1 MPRRTADLKAEID
14 QIAGSKAAEPDDE
27 RHFGAA
33 SPAAA
38 VASPPATDAI
48 MPNLHQA
55 GEPVAS
61 PTPAPPR
68 GTAPADAGDTP
79 PAKPERERKRHRG
92 PHISVRLDEQLHKE
106 IKQMAADVERSV
118 ENMVRRILR
127 RAIEE
132 HKAAKANGSVG
143 PVD

>member
-14 QIAGSKAAEPDDE
+14 QIAGNKAAEPDEE
-27 RHFGAA
+27 RHVGAA

-48 MPNLHQA
+48 MPNLHEV

-61 PTPAPPR
+61 PTPPPRR
-68 GTAPADAGDTP
+68 GTAPADGGDTTQ
-79 PAKPERERKRHRG
+79 AKPQRERKRHRG
-92 PHISVRLDEQLHKE
+92 PHISVRLDEELHKD

-127 RAIEE
+127 RAIHE
-132 HKAAKANGSVG
+132 HKAAKANGAVG